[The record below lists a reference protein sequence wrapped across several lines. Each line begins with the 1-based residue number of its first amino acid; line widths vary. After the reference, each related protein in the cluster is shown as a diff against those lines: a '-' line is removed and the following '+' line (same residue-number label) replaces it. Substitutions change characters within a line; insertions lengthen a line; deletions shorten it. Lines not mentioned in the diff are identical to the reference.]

1 VADLVG
7 FTGGMGA
14 MNTAGL
20 LSGYTPP
27 HGLLASWSGGHT
39 AVAGTATVTGSDVA
53 LPAQRSDSGRWS
65 AVAVAD
71 EAAPLPERDEAG
83 RPAPV
88 RARNNPTVLV
98 GVGGVAAAVAV
109 IGSLVLWPAPRTT
122 NSATSRPAPV
132 APALTAP
139 SVPASPTASQAP
151 TLEPT
156 SAAHPRPAAPRARR
170 PVVVPTPGT
179 VSLTETTLP
188 PTEGPESTEPS
199 TTPPPSTEETQ
210 PPPSTNE
217 RD

>member
-1 VADLVG
+1 
-7 FTGGMGA
+7 MGA

-27 HGLLASWSGGHT
+27 HGLLASWSGGHS
-39 AVAGTATVTGSDVA
+39 AVAGTATVTGSGVA

-71 EAAPLPERDEAG
+71 EAAPLPEWEEDEP
-83 RPAPV
+83 PAPV

-109 IGSLVLWPAPRTT
+109 IGSLLLWPAPRTT

-132 APALTAP
+132 APALIAP
-139 SVPASPTASQAP
+139 SAPASPTASEAP
-151 TLEPT
+151 TVEPT
-156 SAAHPRPAAPRARR
+156 STARARPVATRTRR
-170 PVVVPTPGT
+170 PVVVPTPEA
-179 VSLTETTLP
+179 VSVTETTLP
-188 PTEGPESTEPS
+188 PTEGSAPTEPPS

-210 PPPSTNE
+210 PPPSTE
-217 RD
+217 AEQD